1 VQKETS
7 ATLLCEKTALT
18 FGSDD
23 FLFLVLSLSEYKP
36 DVLTQIMRK
45 ETSQAGLRGRD
56 GRGI

>member
-1 VQKETS
+1 MQKETS
-7 ATLLCEKTALT
+7 ATFLCEKTALT
-18 FGSDD
+18 FGSYD

-45 ETSQAGLRGRD
+45 GTSQAGLRGRD